1 MGMSSRSVHF
11 SFGCRLCERPAPRR
25 ACRDAEARNA
35 ELEEELADARA
46 GTAVVETETTDEPK
60 TLRSVL
66 TDRPPCP

>member
-1 MGMSSRSVHF
+1 MAMGVSSRAVHF
-11 SFGCRLCERPAPRR
+11 SFGS
-25 ACRDAEARNA
+25 CRDAEARNA